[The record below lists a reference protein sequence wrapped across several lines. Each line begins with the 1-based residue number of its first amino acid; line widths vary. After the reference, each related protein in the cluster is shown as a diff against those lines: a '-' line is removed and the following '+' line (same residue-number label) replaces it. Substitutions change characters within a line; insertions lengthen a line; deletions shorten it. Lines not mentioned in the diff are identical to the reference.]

1 MDVLPMS
8 YVSGLQFVSMTL
20 RFNKNK
26 VVLLGTFIEKPLSYC
41 ISSVMFTVFENG
53 NLFKQRS

>member
-1 MDVLPMS
+1 MS

-20 RFNKNK
+20 RFNKKK
-26 VVLLGTFIEKPLSYC
+26 VVLLGTFIVQKPLSYC
-41 ISSVMFTVFENG
+41 ISSVMFAVFENG